1 MCQENWRYGIRL
13 NKTKAGKDTTLRI
26 FTIGHSNVSIEQFV
40 SLLKEYRICFVA
52 DVRRYPSSQKFPHF
66 NHQALCTRL
75 AIENIEYLWLEAL
88 GGHRHT
94 TKNERSL
101 NIGLKSPGFRN
112 YADHMATDEF
122 SLAVQRLLSVA
133 AQKRTAIMCAEKFY
147 WKCHRRLLADYLVGQ
162 GVEVVHIV
170 GSGKLSYH
178 KLTPYAVAT
187 EAGVIYPSTES
198 SGTQKSLLD
207 LNV

>member
-1 MCQENWRYGIRL
+1 M
-13 NKTKAGKDTTLRI
+13 KAGKNTTLRI

-40 SLLKEYRICFVA
+40 SLLKEYRICLVA

-66 NHQALCTRL
+66 NRQLLCTLL
-75 AIENIEYLWLEAL
+75 ALEDIEYLWLEAL
-88 GGHRHT
+88 GGRRHT
-94 TKNERSL
+94 EKNEESI

-112 YADHMATDEF
+112 YADHMTTDEF
-122 SLAVQRLLSVA
+122 SLTVHKLLLVA
-133 AQKRTAIMCAEKFY
+133 AQRRTAIMCAEKCY
-147 WKCHRRLLADYLVGQ
+147 WKCHRRLLADYLVAQ
-162 GVEVVHIV
+162 GVEVVHVV
-170 GSGKLSYH
+170 GSGKLSAH
-178 KLTPYAVAT
+178 KLTSYAVTT